1 MPTLTNADVGRVL
14 ATLAT
19 MLELDG
25 ANVFRVRAYREA
37 ARIVDSLP
45 DPVGRLANVEGAL
58 EALPGI
64 GRDLA
69 QKIRDILAT
78 GTTALYDQLLGTYPL
93 ELVRLTELQGLGAKR
108 VRALHDALGIRDRAG
123 LEAAA
128 RAGKLRDLPGF
139 GEKLEQKVLHSLSI
153 AEQVSGRMLLA
164 NAWAVAHGLADRLR
178 AVAGV
183 TRVEL
188 AGSFR
193 RRRDTVGDL
202 DLLVSGGGV
211 QPVMDA
217 FTTHEQVAEVLA
229 RGETKSSVR
238 LADGLQVDLRLV
250 PAESFGAALL
260 YFTGSKEHNIELRRV
275 ANDQGLTLNEY
286 GLARATDTRAQPRS
300 ADVVAGRTEEEIYRA
315 LGMDWIPPELR
326 EAHGEIALARAGRLP
341 RLIEQDDLRGDLHM
355 HTTRSD
361 GRHTLAEMVRAAK
374 NRGYA
379 YVAITEHSKSLAM
392 AGGFDEARVRRSVAE
407 IDAVR
412 REVPGIEVL
421 HGLEVDIL
429 GDGGLDLDDDALD
442 LLDWVI
448 VSLHSRLAQEPAEA
462 TARVLRA
469 LEHPAVCAMGHP
481 TGRMIGT
488 RPASPF
494 DMEQVLE
501 RAAALGVAMEI
512 NCQPDRLDLSDAH
525 ARLAREKGVT
535 LVVDTDAH
543 SMANLDLMR
552 YGLFVARRAGLTKD
566 DVLNAWP
573 YERMRRALRKARGGT
588 AGTTAARAPE
598 KGVAPANASQRK
610 TTAEPKAPARTR
622 AVAKPKAAAR
632 TRATAQ
638 PKAAAR
644 TRAVA
649 KPVAAVRTRAVAQP
663 VAAARTR
670 AVAQPK
676 GGRTG

>member
-1 MPTLTNADVGRVL
+1 MPVLTNADVGRFL
-14 ATLAT
+14 GTLAT

-25 ANVFRVRAYREA
+25 ANVFRVRAYKEA
-37 ARIVDSLP
+37 ARVVDALP
-45 DPVGRLANVEGAL
+45 EPVAKLAGEPGAL

-69 QKIRDILAT
+69 QKIRDVLAG
-78 GTTALYDQLLGTYPL
+78 GTTAVYEQLQEKYPL

-108 VRALHDALGIRDRAG
+108 VRALFDALHIQDRPG

-128 RAGKLRDLPGF
+128 KAGQLRDLPGF
-139 GEKLEQKVLHSLSI
+139 GEKLEQKILHSLSV
-153 AEQVSGRMLLA
+153 AGQVSGRLLLA

-178 AVAGV
+178 AVPGV

-202 DLLVSGGGV
+202 DLLVCGGGV
-211 QPVMDA
+211 KPVMDA
-217 FTTHEQVAEVLA
+217 FTTHDQVAEVLA

-238 LADGLQVDLRLV
+238 LTDGLQVDLRLV
-250 PAESFGAALL
+250 PEESFGAALL

-286 GLARATDTRAQPRS
+286 GLVREKDAKT
-300 ADVVAGRTEEEIYRA
+300 VASRTEEDIYRA
-315 LGMDWIPPELR
+315 LGLDWIPPELR
-326 EAHGEIALARAGRLP
+326 EARGEIALARAGRLP
-341 RLIEQDDLRGDLHM
+341 RLLELDDLRGDLHV

-374 NRGYA
+374 ARGYA

-392 AGGFDEARVRRSVAE
+392 AGGFDEARVRRSVGE
-407 IDAVR
+407 IAAVR

-429 GDGGLDLDDDALD
+429 GDGALDLDDDALD

-448 VSLHSRLAQEPAEA
+448 VSLHSKLSQPPAEA

-512 NCQPDRLDLSDAH
+512 NSQPDRLDLSDAH
-525 ARLAREKGVT
+525 ARLAKEKGVT

-552 YGLFVARRAGLTKD
+552 YGLFVARRAGLAKE

-573 YERMRRALRKARGGT
+573 WERVRKALRKGRA
-588 AGTTAARAPE
+588 AGAKAAAPAKPAARAP
-598 KGVAPANASQRK
+598 AA
-610 TTAEPKAPARTR
+610 
-622 AVAKPKAAAR
+622 KAAAR
-632 TRATAQ
+632 
-638 PKAAAR
+638 KAAA
-644 TRAVA
+644 
-649 KPVAAVRTRAVAQP
+649 P
-663 VAAARTR
+663 AARR
-670 AVAQPK
+670 KAAKKP
-676 GGRTG
+676 

>member
-1 MPTLTNADVGRVL
+1 MPVLTNGDVARVL

-19 MLELDG
+19 MLEIDG
-25 ANVFRVRAYREA
+25 ANPFRTRAYKEA
-37 ARIVDSLP
+37 ARVLDALP
-45 DPVGRLANVEGAL
+45 EPVARLAGEEGAL

-64 GRDLA
+64 GKDLA
-69 QKIRDILAT
+69 QKIRDLLAT
-78 GTTALYDQLLGTYPL
+78 GSTELYDTLLKKYPL

-108 VRALHDALGIRDRAG
+108 VRVLHDALHIRDRAG

-128 RAGKLRDLPGF
+128 QAGQLRELPGF
-139 GEKLEQKVLHSLSI
+139 GEKLEQKVLHSLAI
-153 AEQVSGRMLLA
+153 AEQVSGRLLLA

-178 AVAGV
+178 DVRGV
-183 TRVEL
+183 TRVEV

-202 DLLVSGGGV
+202 DLLVCGGATE
-211 QPVMDA
+211 QVMDA
-217 FTTHEQVAEVLA
+217 FTTHDQVAEVLA
-229 RGETKSSVR
+229 RGDTRSAVR
-238 LADGLQVDLRLV
+238 LTDGLQVDLRLV

-286 GLARATDTRAQPRS
+286 GLVREQDQQS
-300 ADVVAGRTEEEIYRA
+300 VAGRIEEDIYRA
-315 LGMDWIPPELR
+315 LGLDWIPPELR
-326 EAHGEIALARAGRLP
+326 EARGEIALARAGQLP

-361 GRHTLAEMVRAAK
+361 GRHTLAEMVQAAK
-374 NRGYA
+374 GRGYA

-392 AGGFDEARVRRSVAE
+392 AGGFDEMRVRRSVEE
-407 IDAVR
+407 IAAVR

-429 GDGGLDLDDDALD
+429 ADGSLDLDDDALG

-448 VSLHSRLAQEPAEA
+448 VSLHSRLDQPAEAA

-469 LEHPAVCAMGHP
+469 LEHPAVCAMAHP

-494 DMEQVLE
+494 DMERVLE
-501 RAAALGVAMEI
+501 RAAELGVAMEI
-512 NCQPDRLDLSDAH
+512 NCQPDRMDLSDVN

-535 LVVDTDAH
+535 LVIDTDAH
-543 SMANLDLMR
+543 SMANLELMR

-566 DVLNAWP
+566 DVLNTRP
-573 YERMRRALRKARGGT
+573 YERMRKALRKGRGGA
-588 AGTTAARAPE
+588 AG
-598 KGVAPANASQRK
+598 
-610 TTAEPKAPARTR
+610 
-622 AVAKPKAAAR
+622 PKAAKKR
-632 TRATAQ
+632 
-638 PKAAAR
+638 
-644 TRAVA
+644 
-649 KPVAAVRTRAVAQP
+649 
-663 VAAARTR
+663 
-670 AVAQPK
+670 
-676 GGRTG
+676 

>member
-1 MPTLTNADVGRVL
+1 MPVLTNADVARVL

-19 MLELDG
+19 MLEIDG
-25 ANVFRVRAYREA
+25 ANSFRVRAYREA
-37 ARIVDSLP
+37 ARIVGELT
-45 DPVGRLANVEGAL
+45 DPVGRLANVEGAI

-64 GRDLA
+64 GKDLA
-69 QKIRDILAT
+69 QKIRDVVGT
-78 GTTALYDQLLGTYPL
+78 GSTDLYDQMLEKYPL

-108 VRALHDALGIRDRAG
+108 VRVLHDELHIRDRAG

-128 RAGKLRDLPGF
+128 KAGRLRELPGF

-153 AEQVSGRMLLA
+153 AGQVSGRLLLA

-178 AVAGV
+178 AVPGV
-183 TRVEL
+183 TRVEV

-202 DLLVSGGGV
+202 DLLVCGGAPA
-211 QPVMDA
+211 PVMAA
-217 FTTHEQVAEVLA
+217 FTTHDQVAEVLA
-229 RGETKSSVR
+229 RGDTRSSVR
-238 LADGLQVDLRLV
+238 LTDGLQVDLRLV
-250 PAESFGAALL
+250 PAESYGAALL

-275 ANDQGLTLNEY
+275 ANDQGRTLNEY
-286 GLARATDTRAQPRS
+286 GLAREPGAQAKPGPGK
-300 ADVVAGRTEEEIYRA
+300 VVAGRAEEEIYRA

-326 EAHGEIALARAGRLP
+326 EARGEIALARAGRLP
-341 RLIEQDDLRGDLHM
+341 RLIEQDDLKGDLHM

-361 GRHTLAEMVRAAK
+361 GRNSLPEMVRAAK
-374 NRGYA
+374 ERGYA

-407 IDAVR
+407 LEAVR

-429 GDGGLDLDDDALD
+429 GDGALDLDDDALD

-448 VSLHSRLAQEPAEA
+448 VSLHSRLSQPPEEA

-494 DMEQVLE
+494 DMERVLE
-501 RAAALGVAMEI
+501 RAADLGVAMEI
-512 NCQPDRLDLSDAH
+512 NCQPDRLDLSDVH

-535 LVVDTDAH
+535 LVIDTDAH
-543 SMANLDLMR
+543 SIANLDLMR
-552 YGLFVARRAGLTKD
+552 FGVFVARRAGLTKD

-573 YERMRRALRKARGGT
+573 KERMRKALRKGRGGKASPAAGKPT
-588 AGTTAARAPE
+588 ASATPKARAKDAAAGKSSAKE
-598 KGVAPANASQRK
+598 AAAGMASAAAKR
-610 TTAEPKAPARTR
+610 APARS
-622 AVAKPKAAAR
+622 AAR
-632 TRATAQ
+632 VDGATAPARKRAAG
-638 PKAAAR
+638 PKPGKKR
-644 TRAVA
+644 
-649 KPVAAVRTRAVAQP
+649 
-663 VAAARTR
+663 
-670 AVAQPK
+670 
-676 GGRTG
+676 

>member
-1 MPTLTNADVGRVL
+1 MPVLTNADVARVL

-19 MLELDG
+19 MLEIDG
-25 ANVFRVRAYREA
+25 ANSFRVRAYREA
-37 ARIVDSLP
+37 ARIVGELT
-45 DPVGRLANVEGAL
+45 DPVGRLANVEGAI

-69 QKIRDILAT
+69 QKIRDVVGT
-78 GTTALYDQLLGTYPL
+78 GSTELYDQMLEKYPL

-108 VRALHDALGIRDRAG
+108 VRVLHDELHIRDRAG

-128 RAGKLRDLPGF
+128 KAGRLRELPGF

-153 AEQVSGRMLLA
+153 AGQVSGRLLLA

-178 AVAGV
+178 AVPGV
-183 TRVEL
+183 THVEV

-202 DLLVSGGGV
+202 DLLVCGGAPA
-211 QPVMDA
+211 PVMDA
-217 FTTHEQVAEVLA
+217 FTTHDQVAEVLA
-229 RGETKSSVR
+229 RGDTRSSVR
-238 LADGLQVDLRLV
+238 LTDGLQVDLRLV
-250 PAESFGAALL
+250 PAESYGAALL

-275 ANDQGLTLNEY
+275 ANDQGRTLNEY
-286 GLARATDTRAQPRS
+286 GLAREPGAQAKPGPGK
-300 ADVVAGRTEEEIYRA
+300 VVAGRTEEEIYRA

-326 EAHGEIALARAGRLP
+326 EARGEIALARAGRLP
-341 RLIEQDDLRGDLHM
+341 RLIEQDDLKGDLHM

-361 GRHTLAEMVRAAK
+361 GRNSLPEMVRAAK
-374 NRGYA
+374 ERGYA

-407 IDAVR
+407 LEAVR

-429 GDGGLDLDDDALD
+429 GDGALDLDDDALD

-448 VSLHSRLAQEPAEA
+448 VSLHSRLSQPPEEA

-494 DMEQVLE
+494 DMERVLE
-501 RAAALGVAMEI
+501 RAADLGVAMEI
-512 NCQPDRLDLSDAH
+512 NCQPDRLDLSDVH

-535 LVVDTDAH
+535 LVIDTDAH
-543 SMANLDLMR
+543 SIANLDLMR
-552 YGLFVARRAGLTKD
+552 FGVFVARRAGLTKD

-573 YERMRRALRKARGGT
+573 KERMRKALRKGRGGKAGPAAGKPT
-588 AGTTAARAPE
+588 ASATPKARAKDAAAGKSSAKE
-598 KGVAPANASQRK
+598 AAAGMASAAAKR
-610 TTAEPKAPARTR
+610 APARS
-622 AVAKPKAAAR
+622 AAR
-632 TRATAQ
+632 VDGATAPARKRAAG
-638 PKAAAR
+638 PKPGKKR
-644 TRAVA
+644 
-649 KPVAAVRTRAVAQP
+649 
-663 VAAARTR
+663 
-670 AVAQPK
+670 
-676 GGRTG
+676 

>member
-1 MPTLTNADVGRVL
+1 MPVLTNADVARVL

-19 MLELDG
+19 MLEIDG
-25 ANVFRVRAYREA
+25 ANSFRVRAYREA
-37 ARIVDSLP
+37 ARIVGELT
-45 DPVGRLANVEGAL
+45 DPVGRLANVEGAI

-64 GRDLA
+64 GKDLA
-69 QKIRDILAT
+69 QKIRDVVGT
-78 GTTALYDQLLGTYPL
+78 GSTELYDQMLEKYPL

-108 VRALHDALGIRDRAG
+108 VRVLHDELHIRDRAG

-128 RAGKLRDLPGF
+128 KAGRLRELPGF

-153 AEQVSGRMLLA
+153 AGQVSGRLLLA

-178 AVAGV
+178 AVPGV
-183 TRVEL
+183 TRVEV

-202 DLLVSGGGV
+202 DLLVCGGAPA
-211 QPVMDA
+211 PVMDA
-217 FTTHEQVAEVLA
+217 FTTHDQVAEVLA
-229 RGETKSSVR
+229 RGDTRSSVR
-238 LADGLQVDLRLV
+238 LTDGLQVDLRLV
-250 PAESFGAALL
+250 PAESYGAALL

-275 ANDQGLTLNEY
+275 ANDQGRTLNEY
-286 GLARATDTRAQPRS
+286 GLAREPGAQAKPGPGK
-300 ADVVAGRTEEEIYRA
+300 VVAGRTEEEIYRA

-326 EAHGEIALARAGRLP
+326 EARGEIALARAGRLP
-341 RLIEQDDLRGDLHM
+341 RLIEQDDLKGDLHM

-374 NRGYA
+374 DRGYA

-407 IDAVR
+407 LAAVR
-412 REVPGIEVL
+412 REVPGIDVL

-429 GDGGLDLDDDALD
+429 ADGSLDLDDDALE

-448 VSLHSRLAQEPAEA
+448 VSLHSRLDQPAEAA

-494 DMEQVLE
+494 DMERVLE
-501 RAAALGVAMEI
+501 RAAGLGVAMEI
-512 NCQPDRLDLSDAH
+512 NCQPDRMDLSDVN

-535 LVVDTDAH
+535 LVIDTDAH
-543 SMANLDLMR
+543 STANLDLMR
-552 YGLFVARRAGLTKD
+552 YGVFVARRAGLTKD

-573 YERMRRALRKARGGT
+573 RERMRKALRKGRGG
-588 AGTTAARAPE
+588 
-598 KGVAPANASQRK
+598 
-610 TTAEPKAPARTR
+610 PKPARPR
-622 AVAKPKAAAR
+622 
-632 TRATAQ
+632 
-638 PKAAAR
+638 
-644 TRAVA
+644 
-649 KPVAAVRTRAVAQP
+649 
-663 VAAARTR
+663 
-670 AVAQPK
+670 
-676 GGRTG
+676 

>member
-1 MPTLTNADVGRVL
+1 MPALANADVARAL

-19 MLELDG
+19 MLEIDG
-25 ANVFRVRAYREA
+25 ANPFRVRAYQEA
-37 ARIVDSLP
+37 ARVVDALP
-45 DPVGRLANVEGAL
+45 EPVARLAGEEGAL

-64 GRDLA
+64 GKDLA
-69 QKIRDILAT
+69 QKIRDLLAT
-78 GTTALYDQLLGTYPL
+78 GSTGLYDELLKKYPL

-108 VRALHDALGIRDRAG
+108 VRVLHDTLHIRDRGG

-128 RAGKLRDLPGF
+128 RAGQLRELPGF

-153 AEQVSGRMLLA
+153 AEQVSGRLLLA

-178 AVAGV
+178 GVQGV
-183 TRVEL
+183 TRVEV

-202 DLLVSGGGV
+202 DLLVCGGM
-211 QPVMDA
+211 PATVMDA
-217 FTTHEQVAEVLA
+217 FTTHDQVAEVLA
-229 RGETKSSVR
+229 RGETRSAVR
-238 LADGLQVDLRLV
+238 LAGGLQVDLRLV

-286 GLARATDTRAQPRS
+286 GLVRERGTRAQPGS
-300 ADVVAGRTEEEIYRA
+300 EKTVAGRTEVEIYRA

-326 EAHGEIALARAGRLP
+326 EARGEIALAREGRLP
-341 RLIEQDDLRGDLHM
+341 RLIEQDDLRGDLHL

-374 NRGYA
+374 DRGYA

-407 IDAVR
+407 LEAVR

-429 GDGGLDLDDDALD
+429 ADGTLDLDDDALE

-448 VSLHSRLAQEPAEA
+448 VSLHSRLDQPAEAA
-462 TARVLRA
+462 TARVLKA
-469 LEHPAVCAMGHP
+469 LEHPAACAMGHP

-494 DMEQVLE
+494 DMERVLE
-501 RAAALGVAMEI
+501 RAAELGVAMEI
-512 NCQPDRLDLSDAH
+512 NCQPDRLDLSDVH
-525 ARLAREKGVT
+525 ARLAKEKGVT
-535 LVVDTDAH
+535 LVIDTDAH

-552 YGLFVARRAGLTKD
+552 YGLFVARRGGLTKD

-573 YERMRRALRKARGGT
+573 YERMRKAIRGNRSG
-588 AGTTAARAPE
+588 AVKTAAPAKQPAANPGE
-598 KGVAPANASQRK
+598 APAKSA
-610 TTAEPKAPARTR
+610 
-622 AVAKPKAAAR
+622 AKPKTAK
-632 TRATAQ
+632 TR
-638 PKAAAR
+638 
-644 TRAVA
+644 
-649 KPVAAVRTRAVAQP
+649 
-663 VAAARTR
+663 
-670 AVAQPK
+670 
-676 GGRTG
+676 

>member
-1 MPTLTNADVGRVL
+1 MPALTNADVARVL

-19 MLELDG
+19 MLEIDG
-25 ANVFRVRAYREA
+25 ANPFRTRAYQEA
-37 ARIVDSLP
+37 ARVLDALP
-45 DPVGRLANVEGAL
+45 EPVARLAGEEGAL

-64 GRDLA
+64 GKDLA
-69 QKIRDILAT
+69 QKIRDVLAT
-78 GTTALYDQLLGTYPL
+78 GSTAVYDELQKKYPL

-108 VRALHDALGIRDRAG
+108 VRVLHDELHIRDRAG

-128 RAGKLRDLPGF
+128 KAGLLRELPGF

-153 AEQVSGRMLLA
+153 AEQVSGRLLLA

-178 AVAGV
+178 AVRGV

-202 DLLVSGGGV
+202 DLLVCGGAPE
-211 QPVMDA
+211 QVMEA
-217 FTTHEQVAEVLA
+217 FTTHDRVAEVLA
-229 RGETKSSVR
+229 RGETRSAVR

-286 GLARATDTRAQPRS
+286 GLAREPGAQAKPGPG
-300 ADVVAGRTEEEIYRA
+300 AVVAGRTEEEIDRA

-326 EAHGEIALARAGRLP
+326 EARGEIALAREGRLP
-341 RLIEQDDLRGDLHM
+341 RLIGQDDLRGDLHM

-374 NRGYA
+374 DRGYA
-379 YVAITEHSKSLAM
+379 YVAVTEHSKSLAM
-392 AGGFDEARVRRSVAE
+392 AGGFDEARVRRSVEE
-407 IDAVR
+407 IAAVR

-429 GDGGLDLDDDALD
+429 ADGALDLDDDALE

-448 VSLHSRLAQEPAEA
+448 VSLHSRLDQPAGAA
-462 TARVLRA
+462 TARVLKA
-469 LEHPAVCAMGHP
+469 LEHPAVCAMAHP

-501 RAAALGVAMEI
+501 RAAELGVAMEI

-525 ARLAREKGVT
+525 ARLAKEKGVT

-543 SMANLDLMR
+543 STAGLDLMR
-552 YGLFVARRAGLTKD
+552 YGLFVARRAGLTRD

-573 YERMRRALRKARGGT
+573 YERMRKALRKGRG
-588 AGTTAARAPE
+588 AP
-598 KGVAPANASQRK
+598 KP
-610 TTAEPKAPARTR
+610 
-622 AVAKPKAAAR
+622 AKPR
-632 TRATAQ
+632 
-638 PKAAAR
+638 
-644 TRAVA
+644 
-649 KPVAAVRTRAVAQP
+649 
-663 VAAARTR
+663 
-670 AVAQPK
+670 
-676 GGRTG
+676 

>member
-1 MPTLTNADVGRVL
+1 MPALTNADVGRVL

-19 MLELDG
+19 MLEIDG
-25 ANVFRVRAYREA
+25 ANPFRTRAYREA
-37 ARIVDSLP
+37 ARVVDALP
-45 DPVGRLANVEGAL
+45 EPVGKLAGEAGAL

-64 GRDLA
+64 GKDLA
-69 QKIRDILAT
+69 QKIRDLLAT
-78 GTTALYDQLLGTYPL
+78 GSTALYEELLEKYPL

-108 VRALHDALGIRDRAG
+108 VRLLHDTLHIRDRAG

-128 RAGKLRDLPGF
+128 KAGQLRELPGF

-153 AEQVSGRMLLA
+153 AEQVSGRLLLA

-178 AVAGV
+178 GVPGV
-183 TRVEL
+183 TRVEV

-202 DLLVSGGGV
+202 DLLVCGGAPA
-211 QPVMDA
+211 PVMDA
-217 FTTHEQVAEVLA
+217 FASHDQVAELLA
-229 RGETKSSVR
+229 RGDTKSSVR
-238 LADGLQVDLRLV
+238 LAGGLQVDLRLV
-250 PAESFGAALL
+250 PVESFGAALL

-286 GLARATDTRAQPRS
+286 GLAGVQDGK
-300 ADVVAGRTEEEIYRA
+300 VVAGRTEEEIYRA

-326 EAHGEIALARAGRLP
+326 EARGEIALAREGRLP

-374 NRGYA
+374 GRGYA
-379 YVAITEHSKSLAM
+379 YVAITEHSRSLAM

-407 IDAVR
+407 IAAVR

-429 GDGGLDLDDDALD
+429 ADGSLDLDDDALE

-448 VSLHSRLAQEPAEA
+448 VSLHSKLGQAPEEA
-462 TARVLRA
+462 TARVLKA

-494 DMEQVLE
+494 DMDKVLE
-501 RAAALGVAMEI
+501 RAAGLGVAMEI

-525 ARLAREKGVT
+525 ARLAKEKGVT
-535 LVVDTDAH
+535 LVIDTDAH
-543 SMANLDLMR
+543 SMANLDLIR
-552 YGLFVARRAGLTKD
+552 YGVFVARRAGLTKD

-573 YERMRRALRKARGGT
+573 WERMRKAVRKNRTGASK
-588 AGTTAARAPE
+588 ASTAA
-598 KGVAPANASQRK
+598 KPASGR
-610 TTAEPKAPARTR
+610 P
-622 AVAKPKAAAR
+622 AAR
-632 TRATAQ
+632 
-638 PKAAAR
+638 PKS
-644 TRAVA
+644 A
-649 KPVAAVRTRAVAQP
+649 KRR
-663 VAAARTR
+663 
-670 AVAQPK
+670 
-676 GGRTG
+676 